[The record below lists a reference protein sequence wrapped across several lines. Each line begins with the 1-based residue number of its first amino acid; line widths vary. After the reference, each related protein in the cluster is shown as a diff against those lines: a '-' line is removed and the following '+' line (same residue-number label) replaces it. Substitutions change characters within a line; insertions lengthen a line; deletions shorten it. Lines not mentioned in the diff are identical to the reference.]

1 MSRTARDPHGAPSEL
16 GSFVLAVLAILALT
30 GSMWLEWIRTSGR

>member
-1 MSRTARDPHGAPSEL
+1 MSGTARDPHGAPSEL

-30 GSMWLEWIRTSGR
+30 GTMWIEWIRSTGR